1 MLNLMPPAPPVIR
14 VEIEVNGELLAA
26 LQKLASCAP
35 LSNTERFEIAALTF
49 MTARALCAKKRPRSR
64 RA

>member
-1 MLNLMPPAPPVIR
+1 MLNLMPPAPPTIR
-14 VEIEVNGELLAA
+14 VEIEVSGELLAA

-35 LSNTERFEIAALTF
+35 LSNTERFENAALTS